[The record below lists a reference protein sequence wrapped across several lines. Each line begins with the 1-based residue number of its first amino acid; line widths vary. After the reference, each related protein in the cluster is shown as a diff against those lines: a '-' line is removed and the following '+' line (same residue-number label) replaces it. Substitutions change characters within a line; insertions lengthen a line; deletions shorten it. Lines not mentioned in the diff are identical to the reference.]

1 MASQE
6 VDDHGVGIDAQY
18 AECSLIRS
26 LKHAEEK
33 T

>member
-1 MASQE
+1 MASQA
-6 VDDHGVGIDAQY
+6 VGNPGADADAQY